1 MTGER
6 MSGAEELFVRWLA
19 EHRGASED
27 AIEELYRTHPA
38 QASEL
43 RAFHDEWQ
51 RVRRWLKRAGVGLA
65 DEQGHSFA
73 ERLKQEYGSGVDP
86 AIALEKEREEGGP
99 PTSALLRRLGE
110 HGLRRSRYALK
121 GELARGGMGAIL
133 KVWDE
138 DLRRSL
144 AMKVI
149 LGKTEG
155 TSETPP
161 VDRRLLARF
170 LEEAQVTG
178 QLDHPGIVPVHEL
191 GLDAEGR
198 VYFTMK
204 LVKGRDLRAIFELVF
219 AEQEGWNE
227 TRALGVLLKV
237 CEAMAYAH
245 AKGVIH
251 RDLKPANVM
260 VGGFGEVYVM
270 DWGLARVL
278 GRADQH
284 DLRLR
289 EAETPLTSVKTE
301 RREEREEAPDSPLF
315 TMDGDVVGTPAYMP
329 PEQALGA
336 VERLSPRS
344 DVYAIGAMLYHLLAR
359 HMPYV
364 PPGGRMT
371 NRMVLAAVTQ
381 GPPAPLA
388 TQRRDAPAELVAIV
402 ERAMA
407 REPERR
413 YRDTLELAGD
423 LRAYLEHRVVSAYET
438 GAWAETKKWVQR
450 NKGLAASLAAAVLLL
465 IVGLTASLVFKAR
478 ADERAADLL
487 VANTTIQQREAVAQ
501 KARAEAD
508 ERTREAR
515 ESLYVA
521 AVTGAQSARRLNE
534 PANVRRLLDSAPE
547 ELRNWEWHYLDAVSD
562 TSLLT
567 LEGGNSASFSPDGSR
582 IVTASQ
588 DGTMRVW
595 DAVSC
600 KELAR
605 LEGHTGWVYSA
616 RFSTDGARIVSAS
629 FDKTARVWDSTSG
642 KELARLEGHTGAVT
656 LASFSPDGS
665 RIVSASPESSDGTA
679 RVWDATS
686 GKELLRLRTGYSVLF
701 SPDGARIASVL
712 RDQTVLV
719 WDATSGEELTKLKG
733 DRGLGLLS
741 FSPDGLRI
749 VTRSEGG
756 TARVFDSA
764 SGKELAR
771 LEGHSNVVSLASFSS
786 DGLRIVSASSDGT
799 ARVWDAISGKELVRL
814 EGHSNVVWLASFS
827 SDGLRIVS
835 ASLDGTAR
843 VWDASSGKE
852 FARLEGHTE
861 SITSASFSPDGS
873 RILTAS
879 RDNTARIWDAP

>member
-27 AIEELYRTHPA
+27 AIEELYRSHPA

-43 RAFHDEWQ
+43 RAFHDEWR
-51 RVRRWLKRAGVGLA
+51 RVRRWLERAGVGLA

-99 PTSALLRRLGE
+99 PTSALLKRLSE

-149 LGKTEG
+149 LGRAESTASG
-155 TSETPP
+155 TTPP

-289 EAETPLTSVKTE
+289 ESETPLTSVKTE

-336 VERLSPRS
+336 IERLSPRS
-344 DVYAIGAMLYHLLAR
+344 DVYALGAMLYHLLTR

-388 TQRRDAPAELVAIV
+388 TLRRDAPAELVAIV

-407 REPERR
+407 RAPDRR
-413 YRDTLELAGD
+413 YRDTLELADD
-423 LRAYLEHRVVSAYET
+423 LRAYLEHRVVAAYET
-438 GAWAETKKWVQR
+438 GAWAEMKKWVQR
-450 NKGLAASLAAAVLLL
+450 NKGLAASLAAVVLVLAA
-465 IVGLTASLVFKAR
+465 GLTVLFASNKTIEQRNIDLAKATSE
-478 ADERAADLL
+478 AQSNEQKAL
-487 VANTTIQQREAVAQ
+487 QSEAVAQ
-501 KARAEAD
+501 KARAEPD
-508 ERTREAR
+508 ERAREAR
-515 ESLYVA
+515 ASLYVA

-534 PANVRRLLDSAPE
+534 PGNVRRLLDSAPE
-547 ELRNWEWHYLDAVSD
+547 ELRNWEWHHLDAVSD
-562 TSLLT
+562 RSLLT
-567 LEGGNSASFSPDGSR
+567 LEGGNSASFSPDGAR
-582 IVTASQ
+582 IVTAS
-588 DGTMRVW
+588 DDNTTRVW
-595 DAVSC
+595 DA
-600 KELAR
+600 
-605 LEGHTGWVYSA
+605 TN
-616 RFSTDGARIVSAS
+616 
-629 FDKTARVWDSTSG
+629 G
-642 KELARLEGHTGAVT
+642 KELARLEGHRERVNC
-656 LASFSPDGS
+656 AS
-665 RIVSASPESSDGTA
+665 
-679 RVWDATS
+679 
-686 GKELLRLRTGYSVLF
+686 F
-701 SPDGARIASVL
+701 SPDGARIVTASEDNTA
-712 RDQTVLV
+712 RV
-719 WDATSGEELTKLKG
+719 WDA
-733 DRGLGLLS
+733 
-741 FSPDGLRI
+741 
-749 VTRSEGG
+749 
-756 TARVFDSA
+756 A

-771 LEGHSNVVSLASFSS
+771 LVGHTARVDSASFSS
-786 DGLRIVSASSDGT
+786 DGSRIVT
-799 ARVWDAISGKELVRL
+799 
-814 EGHSNVVWLASFS
+814 
-827 SDGLRIVS
+827 
-835 ASLDGTAR
+835 ASLD
-843 VWDASSGKE
+843 
-852 FARLEGHTE
+852 
-861 SITSASFSPDGS
+861 
-873 RILTAS
+873 
-879 RDNTARIWDAP
+879 